1 MDNHYRQLGIN
12 YYKLIILG
20 INLGTKIFLSNMNFS
35 KKIGFCKFNIS
46 TSQEF
51 LFDIL
56 PDYEGQ
62 RNSTKGEL
70 PWGLIFCT

>member
-1 MDNHYRQLGIN
+1 
-12 YYKLIILG
+12 
-20 INLGTKIFLSNMNFS
+20 MNFS

-62 RNSTKGEL
+62 RNSTKGRAPMGINFLHLARATNSTGYFIKRL
-70 PWGLIFCT
+70 PPCPSFCLGLPIRD